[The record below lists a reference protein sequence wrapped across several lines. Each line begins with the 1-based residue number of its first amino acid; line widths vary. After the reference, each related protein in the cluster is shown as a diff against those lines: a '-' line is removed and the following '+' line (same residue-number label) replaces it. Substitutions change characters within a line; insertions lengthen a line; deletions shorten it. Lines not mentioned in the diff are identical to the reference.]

1 MSDTRTYYYAR
12 VSSRDQNLARQLEA
26 FRVLGADERSIITDQ
41 ESGKDLNRPGYMALK
56 NAILRPGD
64 TLVITSLDRLSR
76 RKADIETEL
85 RWFREQRIRLKI
97 LDLPTTMA
105 DFPAG
110 QEWVADMVNNIIIE
124 VLGTMAEQER
134 SSPMTP
140 TLRTSRSDS
149 APGSVRRRATQQPE
163 QPVARWDGPDWPDLL
178 SGRRSTQL
186 GRPGS
191 LPPRRLRSVWGSAD
205 PPSTSWPAKNN
216 RRPTAGTPNT
226 KKPDGTR
233 VSALYPSGFCRKF
246 EIVRIEN
253 AKNSCIIDK
262 NRIL

>member
-26 FRVLGADERSIITDQ
+26 FRVLGADERSIITDR

-56 NAILRPGD
+56 NTILRPGD

-85 RWFREQRIRLKI
+85 LWFREQHIRLKI
-97 LDLPTTMA
+97 LDLPTTMT

-134 SSPMTP
+134 
-140 TLRTSRSDS
+140 LRTRQRQ
-149 APGSVRRRATQQPE
+149 AEGIAVAKAQGVRF
-163 QPVARWDGPDWPDLL
+163 
-178 SGRRSTQL
+178 
-186 GRPGS
+186 GRPPLAQPKEFPTVHQAWLKKEIS
-191 LPPRRLRSVWGSAD
+191 AREAARRLSVTHKTFLRWAHE
-205 PPSTSWPAKNN
+205 
-216 RRPTAGTPNT
+216 
-226 KKPDGTR
+226 
-233 VSALYPSGFCRKF
+233 L
-246 EIVRIEN
+246 
-253 AKNSCIIDK
+253 
-262 NRIL
+262 

>member
-124 VLGTMAEQER
+124 VLGTMAAQER
-134 SSPMTP
+134 
-140 TLRTSRSDS
+140 LRTR
-149 APGSVRRRATQQPE
+149 
-163 QPVARWDGPDWPDLL
+163 PDWPDLL

>member
-26 FRVLGADERSIITDQ
+26 FRVLGADERSIITDR

-56 NAILRPGD
+56 NTILRPGD

-85 RWFREQRIRLKI
+85 LWFREQHIRLKI
-97 LDLPTTMA
+97 LDLPTTMT

-134 SSPMTP
+134 
-140 TLRTSRSDS
+140 LRTRQRQ
-149 APGSVRRRATQQPE
+149 AEGYAAARA
-163 QPVARWDGPDWPDLL
+163 A
-178 SGRRSTQL
+178 GRKM
-186 GRPGS
+186 GRPR
-191 LPPRRLRSVWGSAD
+191 LARPPQWPEIYAAWQAGELTGQGGCSASGNRKIYLLQAGQRKIMVGRQPALHTRKSQTAQGFQPSARLAF
-205 PPSTSWPAKNN
+205 AANLK
-216 RRPTAGTPNT
+216 
-226 KKPDGTR
+226 
-233 VSALYPSGFCRKF
+233 L
-246 EIVRIEN
+246 
-253 AKNSCIIDK
+253 
-262 NRIL
+262 

>member
-26 FRVLGADERSIITDQ
+26 FRVLGADERSIITDR

-56 NAILRPGD
+56 NTILRPGD

-85 RWFREQRIRLKI
+85 LWFREQHIRLKI
-97 LDLPTTMA
+97 LDLPTTLT

-134 SSPMTP
+134 
-140 TLRTSRSDS
+140 LRTRQRQ
-149 APGSVRRRATQQPE
+149 AEGYAAARAAGRKMGRPRLARPPQWPE
-163 QPVARWDGPDWPDLL
+163 IYAAWQAGELTAKEAAQRLGI
-178 SGRRSTQL
+178 GRSTFYKL
-186 GRPGS
+186 AS
-191 LPPRRLRSVWGSAD
+191 E
-205 PPSTSWPAKNN
+205 K
-216 RRPTAGTPNT
+216 
-226 KKPDGTR
+226 
-233 VSALYPSGFCRKF
+233 
-246 EIVRIEN
+246 
-253 AKNSCIIDK
+253 
-262 NRIL
+262 

>member
-26 FRVLGADERSIITDQ
+26 FRAMGADERSIITDR

-134 SSPMTP
+134 
-140 TLRTSRSDS
+140 LRTRQRQ
-149 APGSVRRRATQQPE
+149 AEGYAAARA
-163 QPVARWDGPDWPDLL
+163 A
-178 SGRRSTQL
+178 GRKM
-186 GRPGS
+186 GRPR
-191 LPPRRLRSVWGSAD
+191 LARPPQ
-205 PPSTSWPAKNN
+205 WPEIYAAWQAGELTAKE
-216 RRPTAGTPNT
+216 A
-226 KKPDGTR
+226 
-233 VSALYPSGFCRKF
+233 A
-246 EIVRIEN
+246 
-253 AKNSCIIDK
+253 
-262 NRIL
+262 

>member
-134 SSPMTP
+134 
-140 TLRTSRSDS
+140 LRTRQRQ
-149 APGSVRRRATQQPE
+149 AEGYAAARA
-163 QPVARWDGPDWPDLL
+163 AGRKMDGPEHPGLL
-178 SGRRSTQL
+178 SGRRSTQP

-191 LPPRRLRSVWGSAD
+191 LPPRRRRSVWESAD
-205 PPSTSWPAKNN
+205 LPSTSWPAKNN
-216 RRPTAGTPNT
+216 GRPSAGAPNT
-226 KKPDGTR
+226 QKPDGTR
-233 VSALYPSGFCRKF
+233 VSALCPSGFFRKF
-246 EIVRIEN
+246 ENVRIGN
-253 AKNSCIIDK
+253 AKKCCIIGK
-262 NRIL
+262 NRVL

>member
-26 FRVLGADERSIITDQ
+26 FRVLGADERSIITDR

-56 NAILRPGD
+56 NTILRPGD

-85 RWFREQRIRLKI
+85 LWFREQHIRLKI
-97 LDLPTTMA
+97 LDLPTTMT

-134 SSPMTP
+134 
-140 TLRTSRSDS
+140 LRTRQRQ
-149 APGSVRRRATQQPE
+149 AEGYAAARA
-163 QPVARWDGPDWPDLL
+163 A
-178 SGRRSTQL
+178 GRKM
-186 GRPGS
+186 GRP
-191 LPPRRLRSVWGSAD
+191 RLALRGAYRQGGCSASGNRKIYLLQAGQRKIMVGRQ
-205 PPSTSWPAKNN
+205 PALHTRKSQTAQGFQPSARLAFAANLK
-216 RRPTAGTPNT
+216 
-226 KKPDGTR
+226 
-233 VSALYPSGFCRKF
+233 L
-246 EIVRIEN
+246 
-253 AKNSCIIDK
+253 
-262 NRIL
+262 

>member
-85 RWFREQRIRLKI
+85 LWFREQHIRLKI
-97 LDLPTTMA
+97 LDLPTTMT

-110 QEWVADMVNNIIIE
+110 RASVSTSA
-124 VLGTMAEQER
+124 TTASSSAR
-134 SSPMTP
+134 SSVCAISAIPSSSSSMT
-140 TLRTSRSDS
+140 
-149 APGSVRRRATQQPE
+149 RRRC
-163 QPVARWDGPDWPDLL
+163 ARRTIL
-178 SGRRSTQL
+178 SIS
-186 GRPGS
+186 
-191 LPPRRLRSVWGSAD
+191 D
-205 PPSTSWPAKNN
+205 
-216 RRPTAGTPNT
+216 RRPA
-226 KKPDGTR
+226 
-233 VSALYPSGFCRKF
+233 
-246 EIVRIEN
+246 
-253 AKNSCIIDK
+253 
-262 NRIL
+262 

>member
-26 FRVLGADERSIITDQ
+26 FRVLGADERSIITDR

-56 NAILRPGD
+56 NTILRPGD

-85 RWFREQRIRLKI
+85 LWFREQHIRLKI
-97 LDLPTTMA
+97 LDLPTTMT

-134 SSPMTP
+134 
-140 TLRTSRSDS
+140 LRT
-149 APGSVRRRATQQPE
+149 RRRATQQPE
-163 QPVARWDGPDWPDLL
+163 QPVARWDGPDWPGLL
-178 SGRRSTQL
+178 SGRRSTQR

-191 LPPRRLRSVWGSAD
+191 LPPRRLLSVWESED
-205 PPSTSWPAKNN
+205 LPSTSWPAKNN
-216 RRPTAGTPNT
+216 GRSAAGAPYT
-226 KKPDGTR
+226 KKPNGTR
-233 VSALYPSGFCRKF
+233 VSALCPSGFCRKF
-246 EIVRIEN
+246 EIIRIEN

>member
-26 FRVLGADERSIITDQ
+26 FRAMGADERSIITDR

-134 SSPMTP
+134 
-140 TLRTSRSDS
+140 LRT
-149 APGSVRRRATQQPE
+149 GSVRRRATQQPE
-163 QPVARWDGPDWPDLL
+163 QPVAKMGRPRLARPPQWPEIYAAWQAGELTAKEAAQRL
-178 SGRRSTQL
+178 GIGRSTFYKL
-186 GRPGS
+186 AS
-191 LPPRRLRSVWGSAD
+191 E
-205 PPSTSWPAKNN
+205 K
-216 RRPTAGTPNT
+216 
-226 KKPDGTR
+226 
-233 VSALYPSGFCRKF
+233 
-246 EIVRIEN
+246 
-253 AKNSCIIDK
+253 
-262 NRIL
+262 

>member
-85 RWFREQRIRLKI
+85 RWFREQRIHLKI
-97 LDLPTTMA
+97 LDLPTTMT
-105 DFPAG
+105 DFPTG

-134 SSPMTP
+134 
-140 TLRTSRSDS
+140 LRTRQRQTEGY
-149 APGSVRRRATQQPE
+149 AAARAAGRKMGRPRL
-163 QPVARWDGPDWPDLL
+163 ARLL
-178 SGRRSTQL
+178 SGRRSTQP

-191 LPPRRLRSVWGSAD
+191 LPPERRRSVWGLAD
-205 PPSTSWPAKNN
+205 LPSTSWPAKNN

-233 VSALYPSGFCRKF
+233 VSALCPSGFCRKF

>member
-26 FRVLGADERSIITDQ
+26 FRVLGADERSIITDR

-56 NAILRPGD
+56 NTILRPGD

-85 RWFREQRIRLKI
+85 LWFREQHIRLKI
-97 LDLPTTMA
+97 LDLPTTMT

-110 QEWVADMVNNIIIE
+110 QEWVADMV
-124 VLGTMAEQER
+124 TT
-134 SSPMTP
+134 SS
-140 TLRTSRSDS
+140 LRCWVPWPSRSDS

-163 QPVARWDGPDWPDLL
+163 QPVARWDGPDWPGLL
-178 SGRRSTQL
+178 SGRRSTQR

-191 LPPRRLRSVWGSAD
+191 LPPRRLLSVWESED
-205 PPSTSWPAKNN
+205 LPSTSWPAKNN
-216 RRPTAGTPNT
+216 GRSAAGAPYT
-226 KKPDGTR
+226 KKPNGTR
-233 VSALYPSGFCRKF
+233 VSALCPSGFCRKF

>member
-26 FRVLGADERSIITDQ
+26 FRVLGADERSIITDR

-56 NAILRPGD
+56 NTILRPGD

-85 RWFREQRIRLKI
+85 LWFREQHIRLKI
-97 LDLPTTMA
+97 LDLPTTMT

-134 SSPMTP
+134 
-140 TLRTSRSDS
+140 LRTR
-149 APGSVRRRATQQPE
+149 QPE
-163 QPVARWDGPDWPDLL
+163 QPVARWDGPDWPGLL
-178 SGRRSTQL
+178 SGRRSTQR

-191 LPPRRLRSVWGSAD
+191 LPPRRLLSVWESED
-205 PPSTSWPAKNN
+205 LPSTSWPAKNN
-216 RRPTAGTPNT
+216 GRSAAGAPYT
-226 KKPDGTR
+226 KKPNGTR
-233 VSALYPSGFCRKF
+233 VSALCPSGFCRKF

>member
-26 FRVLGADERSIITDQ
+26 FRVLGADERSIITDR

-56 NAILRPGD
+56 NTILRPGD

-85 RWFREQRIRLKI
+85 LWFREQHIRLKI
-97 LDLPTTMA
+97 LDLPTTMT

-134 SSPMTP
+134 
-140 TLRTSRSDS
+140 LRTRQRQ
-149 APGSVRRRATQQPE
+149 AEGYAAARAAGRKMGRPRLARPPQWPE
-163 QPVARWDGPDWPDLL
+163 IYAAWQAGELTLL
-178 SGRRSTQL
+178 S
-186 GRPGS
+186 
-191 LPPRRLRSVWGSAD
+191 VWESED
-205 PPSTSWPAKNN
+205 LPSTSWPAKNN
-216 RRPTAGTPNT
+216 GRSAAGAPYT
-226 KKPDGTR
+226 KKPNGTR
-233 VSALYPSGFCRKF
+233 VSALCPSGFCRKF

>member
-56 NAILRPGD
+56 NTILRPGD

-105 DFPAG
+105 
-110 QEWVADMVNNIIIE
+110 
-124 VLGTMAEQER
+124 EQER
-134 SSPMTP
+134 
-140 TLRTSRSDS
+140 LRTRQRQ
-149 APGSVRRRATQQPE
+149 AEGYAAARAAGRKMGRPRLARPPQWPE
-163 QPVARWDGPDWPDLL
+163 IYAAWQAGELTAKEAAQRLGI
-178 SGRRSTQL
+178 GRST
-186 GRPGS
+186 
-191 LPPRRLRSVWGSAD
+191 
-205 PPSTSWPAKNN
+205 
-216 RRPTAGTPNT
+216 
-226 KKPDGTR
+226 
-233 VSALYPSGFCRKF
+233 LYKLASEK
-246 EIVRIEN
+246 
-253 AKNSCIIDK
+253 
-262 NRIL
+262 

>member
-26 FRVLGADERSIITDQ
+26 FRVLGADERSIITDR

-56 NAILRPGD
+56 NTILRPGD

-85 RWFREQRIRLKI
+85 LWFREQHIRLKI
-97 LDLPTTMA
+97 LDLPTTMT

-134 SSPMTP
+134 
-140 TLRTSRSDS
+140 LRTRQRQ
-149 APGSVRRRATQQPE
+149 AEGIAVAKAQGVRF
-163 QPVARWDGPDWPDLL
+163 
-178 SGRRSTQL
+178 
-186 GRPGS
+186 GRPPLAQPKEFPAVHQAWLKKEIS
-191 LPPRRLRSVWGSAD
+191 AREAARRLSVTHKTFLRWAHE
-205 PPSTSWPAKNN
+205 
-216 RRPTAGTPNT
+216 
-226 KKPDGTR
+226 
-233 VSALYPSGFCRKF
+233 L
-246 EIVRIEN
+246 
-253 AKNSCIIDK
+253 
-262 NRIL
+262 

>member
-134 SSPMTP
+134 
-140 TLRTSRSDS
+140 LRTRQRQ
-149 APGSVRRRATQQPE
+149 AEQPE

>member
-76 RKADIETEL
+76 RKAD
-85 RWFREQRIRLKI
+85 
-97 LDLPTTMA
+97 
-105 DFPAG
+105 FPAG

-134 SSPMTP
+134 
-140 TLRTSRSDS
+140 LRTRQRQ
-149 APGSVRRRATQQPE
+149 AEGYAAARAAGRKMGRPRLARPPQWPE
-163 QPVARWDGPDWPDLL
+163 IYAAWQAGELTAKEAAQRLGI
-178 SGRRSTQL
+178 GRST
-186 GRPGS
+186 
-191 LPPRRLRSVWGSAD
+191 
-205 PPSTSWPAKNN
+205 
-216 RRPTAGTPNT
+216 
-226 KKPDGTR
+226 
-233 VSALYPSGFCRKF
+233 LYKLASEK
-246 EIVRIEN
+246 
-253 AKNSCIIDK
+253 
-262 NRIL
+262 

>member
-85 RWFREQRIRLKI
+85 LWFREQHIRLKI
-97 LDLPTTMA
+97 LDLPTTMT

-134 SSPMTP
+134 
-140 TLRTSRSDS
+140 LRTRQRQ
-149 APGSVRRRATQQPE
+149 AEGYAAARA
-163 QPVARWDGPDWPDLL
+163 A
-178 SGRRSTQL
+178 GRKM
-186 GRPGS
+186 GRPRLARPPQWPEIYAAWQAGS
-191 LPPRRLRSVWGSAD
+191 LPPRRLLSVWESED
-205 PPSTSWPAKNN
+205 LPSTSWPAKNN
-216 RRPTAGTPNT
+216 GRSAAGAPYT
-226 KKPDGTR
+226 KKPNGTR
-233 VSALYPSGFCRKF
+233 VSALCPSGFCRKF

>member
-134 SSPMTP
+134 
-140 TLRTSRSDS
+140 LRTRQRQAEGYAAARAAGRQDGTAQTGPTS
-149 APGSVRRRATQQPE
+149 SVAG
-163 QPVARWDGPDWPDLL
+163 D
-178 SGRRSTQL
+178 
-186 GRPGS
+186 
-191 LPPRRLRSVWGSAD
+191 LRSLAGRGAYRQGGCAASGDRPIHPLQAGQRKIIVGRQPALQTRKSQTAQGFQ
-205 PPSTSWPAKNN
+205 PSTRLAFAANLK
-216 RRPTAGTPNT
+216 
-226 KKPDGTR
+226 
-233 VSALYPSGFCRKF
+233 L
-246 EIVRIEN
+246 
-253 AKNSCIIDK
+253 
-262 NRIL
+262 

>member
-26 FRVLGADERSIITDQ
+26 FRVLGADERSIITDR

-56 NAILRPGD
+56 NTILRPGD

-85 RWFREQRIRLKI
+85 LWFREQHIRLKI
-97 LDLPTTMA
+97 LDLPTTMT

-134 SSPMTP
+134 
-140 TLRTSRSDS
+140 LRTRQ
-149 APGSVRRRATQQPE
+149 RQATQQPE
-163 QPVARWDGPDWPDLL
+163 QPVARWDGPDWPGLL
-178 SGRRSTQL
+178 SGRRSTQR

-191 LPPRRLRSVWGSAD
+191 LPPRRLLSVWESED
-205 PPSTSWPAKNN
+205 LPSTSWPAKNN
-216 RRPTAGTPNT
+216 GRSAAGAPYT
-226 KKPDGTR
+226 KKPNGTR
-233 VSALYPSGFCRKF
+233 VSALCPSGFCRKF

>member
-134 SSPMTP
+134 
-140 TLRTSRSDS
+140 LRTRR
-149 APGSVRRRATQQPE
+149 VRRRATQQPE
-163 QPVARWDGPDWPDLL
+163 QPVARWDGPDWSDLL

-186 GRPGS
+186 GRSGMLS
-191 LPPRRLRSVWGSAD
+191 AKEAAQRLGIGD
-205 PPSTSWPAKNN
+205 PPLQAGQRKIIVGRQPALQTRKSQTAQGFQPSTRLAFAANLK
-216 RRPTAGTPNT
+216 
-226 KKPDGTR
+226 
-233 VSALYPSGFCRKF
+233 L
-246 EIVRIEN
+246 
-253 AKNSCIIDK
+253 
-262 NRIL
+262 

>member
-26 FRVLGADERSIITDQ
+26 FRVLGADERSIITDR

-56 NAILRPGD
+56 NTILRPGD

-85 RWFREQRIRLKI
+85 LWFREQHIRLKI
-97 LDLPTTMA
+97 LDLPTTMT

-134 SSPMTP
+134 
-140 TLRTSRSDS
+140 LRTRQ
-149 APGSVRRRATQQPE
+149 RQ
-163 QPVARWDGPDWPDLL
+163 
-178 SGRRSTQL
+178 
-186 GRPGS
+186 GS
-191 LPPRRLRSVWGSAD
+191 LPPRRLLSVWESED
-205 PPSTSWPAKNN
+205 LPSTSWPAKNN
-216 RRPTAGTPNT
+216 GRSAAGAPYT
-226 KKPDGTR
+226 KKPNGTR
-233 VSALYPSGFCRKF
+233 VSALCPSGFCRKF

>member
-134 SSPMTP
+134 
-140 TLRTSRSDS
+140 LRTR
-149 APGSVRRRATQQPE
+149 QQSE

>member
-26 FRVLGADERSIITDQ
+26 FRVLGADERSIITDR

-56 NAILRPGD
+56 NTILRPGD

-85 RWFREQRIRLKI
+85 LWFREQHIRLKI
-97 LDLPTTMA
+97 LDLPTTMT

-134 SSPMTP
+134 
-140 TLRTSRSDS
+140 LRTRQRQAERCSLHC
-149 APGSVRRRATQQPE
+149 VR
-163 QPVARWDGPDWPDLL
+163 
-178 SGRRSTQL
+178 
-186 GRPGS
+186 
-191 LPPRRLRSVWGSAD
+191 
-205 PPSTSWPAKNN
+205 K
-216 RRPTAGTPNT
+216 
-226 KKPDGTR
+226 
-233 VSALYPSGFCRKF
+233 
-246 EIVRIEN
+246 
-253 AKNSCIIDK
+253 
-262 NRIL
+262 

>member
-85 RWFREQRIRLKI
+85 RWFCEQRIRLKI

-134 SSPMTP
+134 
-140 TLRTSRSDS
+140 LRTRQRQ
-149 APGSVRRRATQQPE
+149 AEGYAAARAAGRKMGRPRLARPPQWPE
-163 QPVARWDGPDWPDLL
+163 IYAAWQAGELTAKEAAQRLGI
-178 SGRRSTQL
+178 GRST
-186 GRPGS
+186 
-191 LPPRRLRSVWGSAD
+191 
-205 PPSTSWPAKNN
+205 
-216 RRPTAGTPNT
+216 
-226 KKPDGTR
+226 
-233 VSALYPSGFCRKF
+233 LYKLASEK
-246 EIVRIEN
+246 
-253 AKNSCIIDK
+253 
-262 NRIL
+262 